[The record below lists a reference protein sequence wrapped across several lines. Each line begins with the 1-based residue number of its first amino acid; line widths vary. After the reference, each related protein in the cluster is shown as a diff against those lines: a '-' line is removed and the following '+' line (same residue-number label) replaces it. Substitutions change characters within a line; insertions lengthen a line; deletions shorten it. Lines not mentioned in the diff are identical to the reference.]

1 MDIKKEKE
9 TIMKIMNMRR
19 LIAASLIALAF
30 TACAVDASV
39 NDGTAAETRLSKG
52 FKEKPK
58 EAAGGGSGGPAV
70 PFSKASYTG
79 IQIWEGDAGK
89 VDVGDEYVAFTQT
102 GKGWIG
108 GSFGAWNNTGSY
120 RIGSYDMSS
129 VSRVTFKAKGTSGE
143 TLKLDFPGDGTLLIE
158 AKLTADW
165 KEYEGTTS
173 KKFSDSTVT
182 LFSWTGNG
190 SVEAY
195 VKDIAFFDSEGN
207 EVTPTYTPDE

>member
-1 MDIKKEKE
+1 
-9 TIMKIMNMRR
+9 MKIMNMRR

-52 FKEKPK
+52 YKEKPK

-89 VDVGDEYVAFTQT
+89 VDVGDEYVAFTKT
-102 GKGWIG
+102 TTKNWMG
-108 GSFGAWNNTGSY
+108 GSFGAWNKNGSSS
-120 RIGSYDMSS
+120 IGSYDMSS
-129 VSRVTFKAKGTSGE
+129 VSRVTFKAKGTAGK
-143 TLKLDFPGDGTLLIE
+143 TLKLCFPDDKTLVIE
-158 AKLTADW
+158 AILTADW
-165 KEYEGTTS
+165 KEYGGTAS
-173 KKFSDSTVT
+173 KKFPDSTVT
-182 LFSWTGNG
+182 LFTWSADG
-190 SVEAY
+190 SVEAAY

-207 EVTPTYTPDE
+207 V